1 MVAAGFSLRNEEPTM
16 KIVYALVIIFLSAL
30 IGTALGELISM
41 LVPQSSFT
49 STFFSTFIAPSWQ
62 VKKLDLIVFAV
73 NFGIQLKIN
82 VLSLMGMIIGA
93 VCSLKKL

>member
-1 MVAAGFSLRNEEPTM
+1 M

-41 LVPQSSFT
+41 LVPESSFT
-49 STFFSTFIAPSWQ
+49 STFFSTFISPSWQ
-62 VKKLDLIVFAV
+62 LKKLDLVVFSV

-82 VLSLMGMIIGA
+82 VLSLLGMIIGA